1 MLELMKCSAIEPS
14 SGRRRRASERGFTLV
29 EMMVVVAMI
38 AMIVG
43 ISIPNLWRSSVRA
56 EMMGH
61 VEMVQQAVAVAR
73 IYAIKNSSQVALQ
86 LLPSETQVAKYAIH
100 AWVDANANGALD
112 NGEEEVGRWPM
123 AGETTIGPQ
132 FKPPDGD
139 SSPDPDVSLTPLDGT
154 ALGVIFFANGTA
166 VVHDGLIGTGQG
178 AVVLKDIY
186 ENMVRI
192 RIQGGS
198 GSVLV
203 DMWNYDVE
211 KWQANP
217 KNLWRY

>member
-14 SGRRRRASERGFTLV
+14 SGRIRRASERGFTLV

-86 LLPSETQVAKYAIH
+86 LLPSDTPVAKYAIF

-112 NGEEEVGRWPM
+112 NGEEQVGRWSM
-123 AGETTIGPQ
+123 AGDTTIGPQ
-132 FKPPDGD
+132 FNPPDTG
-139 SSPDPDVSLTPLDGT
+139 SSPDANFSLTPLAGT
-154 ALGVIFFANGTA
+154 ARGVIFFANGTA
-166 VVHDGLIGTGQG
+166 VVHNGQIGTGQG
-178 AVVLKDIY
+178 AVVLKDTY
-186 ENMVRI
+186 ENLLRVRV
-192 RIQGGS
+192 QGGS
-198 GSVLV
+198 GSVLI
-203 DMWNYDVE
+203 DMWNYE
-211 KWQANP
+211 EAKWRANP

>member
-14 SGRRRRASERGFTLV
+14 SGRKRRASERGFTLV

-56 EMMGH
+56 EMTGH

-86 LLPSETQVAKYAIH
+86 LLPSNTQVAKYSIH

-112 NGEEEVGRWPM
+112 NGEEEVGSWPM

-132 FKPPDGD
+132 FSPPDGD
-139 SSPDPDVSLTPLDGT
+139 SSVDSNYSLTPLAGT
-154 ALGVIFFANGTA
+154 AKGVIFFANGTA
-166 VVHDGLIGTGQG
+166 VVHDGQIGTGQG

-186 ENMVRI
+186 ENLLRI

-203 DMWNYDVE
+203 DMWNYEVD